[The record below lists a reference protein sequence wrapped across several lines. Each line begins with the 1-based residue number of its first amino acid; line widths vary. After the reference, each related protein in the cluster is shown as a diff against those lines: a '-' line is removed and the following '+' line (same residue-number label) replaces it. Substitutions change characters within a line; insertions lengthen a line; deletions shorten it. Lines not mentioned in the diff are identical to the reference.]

1 MTVEQIYGILNT
13 ITEENLGDS
22 VIVAEDLSNLVDIG
36 DAIQN
41 AMGLDNYVRRLVD
54 HIGRVIFVDR
64 VYTGRVPSVVRDG
77 WEYGSIME
85 KIAITT
91 LPEANENETW
101 ELQDGQS
108 YDPNIFTAPEVNA
121 KFFNDRITFEIPI
134 SFTEDQVKS
143 SFSSVTQ
150 MNAFMSMIRTSVQNS
165 MTVKIDSLVMRT
177 INNAIGETL
186 YDDFNAGVY
195 SGSSGVKAVNL
206 LYLYNTAMYG
216 ESSGSYIDAATFMR
230 TPEAIRFAV
239 NIFKNYIDRL
249 AVMSTLFNT
258 GEAPRF
264 TPNENLHVVML
275 SEFKNAADTF
285 LQSGTFNEQYTALP
299 NAESVVY
306 WQGSGVGYA
315 FNDTSAIKIKTA
327 SGHDI
332 NATGVLAVMFDRDA
346 LGVANLDT
354 HVTTNYNPKAE
365 FFNEWTKCTMGLWND
380 GNENCVVFYV
390 A

>member
-1 MTVEQIYGILNT
+1 MRVEQIYNILNT
-13 ITEENLGDS
+13 ITEEKLGES
-22 VIVAEDLSNLVDIG
+22 IVIAEDLSNIVEIG
-36 DAIQN
+36 DAIEN
-41 AMGLDNYVRRLVD
+41 VMGLDNYVRKLVD

-64 VYTGRVPSVVRDG
+64 VYTGRAPSVVRDG

-85 KIAITT
+85 KVAVSI
-91 LPEANENETW
+91 LPEATENETW
-101 ELQDGQS
+101 ELQNGQS

-121 KFFNDRITFEIPI
+121 KFYNDRITFEIPI
-134 SFTEDQVKS
+134 SFTEEQVKS

-150 MNAFMSMIRTSVQNS
+150 LNAFMSMIRTAVQNS
-165 MTVKIDSLVMRT
+165 MTVKTDALVMRT

-186 YDDFNAGVY
+186 FDDFSGGVY
-195 SGSSGVKAVNL
+195 TGASGVKAVNL
-206 LYLYNTAMYG
+206 LYLYNTEKSENLTAK
-216 ESSGSYIDAATFMR
+216 EFIH
-230 TPEAIRFAV
+230 TPEAIRYAV

-258 GEAPRF
+258 GAMPRF
-264 TPNENLHVVML
+264 TPLDRLHVVML
-275 SEFKNAADTF
+275 SEFKNAADVF

-306 WQGSGVGYA
+306 WQGSGTSYD
-315 FNDTSAIKIKTA
+315 FDDTSNIKIKTA

-332 NATGVLAVMFDRDA
+332 NASGVLAVMFDRDA
-346 LGVANLDT
+346 LGVSNLDT

-380 GNENCVVFYV
+380 GNENVVVFY
-390 A
+390 AA